1 MKRKIA
7 ALFVGIFASLG
18 VVFAAGLVMA
28 GTRQQDAQGSV
39 TIYLNDGTVWGYYG
53 NVSVTYDRTGS
64 PEVTLEDAWLVGS
77 THPDFQVEGL
87 KGEDNGSN

>member
-1 MKRKIA
+1 MKLLEFAIIL
-7 ALFVGIFASLG
+7 ALIFMSQAT
-18 VVFAAGLVMA
+18 MA

-87 KGEDNGSN
+87 KGQEE